1 MSKPLMTPTD
11 GSAAR
16 SNLAEFMRRHGFED
30 YDALH
35 AWSVE
40 DRGAFWQSLWD
51 FCDIIATT
59 EASHALQNGHDFL
72 RSRWFHGAELNY
84 AENLLRWNDDH
95 TAIVSVLESGERR
108 TLTHAQ
114 LHDSVARVAAEFRER
129 GVVSGDRIAG
139 WLPNVP
145 ETVICTLAA
154 ASLGA
159 VWTSC
164 SPDFGVEGALD
175 RFGQTQP
182 KLLIACDKYQYGGK
196 EFDVSA
202 KAEQVRQ
209 RIGSVEALLWAE
221 DIERTATARGEDAIS
236 FHPCGFD
243 DPLYVLYSSGT
254 TGRPKCIV
262 HGVGGTLL
270 QHLKEHRLHTDLN
283 RSDTLFYFT
292 TCGWMMWNWLVSGL
306 ASGCAI
312 VLYDGSPFHPRRS
325 ELIDLID
332 AEGISVFGV
341 SAKYLSALEKFG
353 VKPRESHALPK
364 LRSVLSTGSPLAPES
379 FHYVYRDFKPDVAL
393 ASISGGTDIVSC
405 FALGNPL
412 LPVYPG
418 ELQCKGLGMAIDVF
432 DEGGNSLPPG
442 EKGEL
447 VCTKSFPSQPTGF
460 WNDPDGAKFRAAYF
474 EKFNNVWAHGDFAEF
489 TDHGGMIIH
498 GRSDAVL
505 NPGGVRIG
513 TAEVYRQVE
522 TIGAVVESLCVA
534 QAWRD
539 DVRIVLFVV
548 LREGLTLD
556 NALRAKIKDRI
567 RKNAS
572 PRHVPALVL
581 QVDDVPRTMSGKIAE
596 LAVRDIIHGREPAN
610 AAVLANPEALDQF
623 REFPSLGR
631 QRR

>member
-1 MSKPLMTPTD
+1 MSQPLMTPTVEMVE
-11 GSAAR
+11 R
-16 SNLAEFMRRHGFED
+16 SNLAQFMRRHGFDD

-35 AWSVE
+35 TWSVSHRDE
-40 DRGAFWQSLWD
+40 FWQALWD
-51 FCDIIATT
+51 FCDVIATT
-59 EASHALQNGHDFL
+59 RAHRVLENGDDLL
-72 RSRWFHGAELNY
+72 RSRWFQGAKLNY
-84 AENLLRWNDDH
+84 AENLLRWNDDQV
-95 TAIVSVLESGERR
+95 AIVGVLENGNRR
-108 TLTHAQ
+108 TLSYAE
-114 LHDSVARVAAEFRER
+114 LNRAVARVAAEFRER
-129 GVVSGDRIAG
+129 GIVPGDRIAG

-145 ETVICTLAA
+145 EAVICLLAG

-164 SPDFGVEGALD
+164 SPDFGVQGALD

-202 KAEQVRQ
+202 KAEEVRK
-209 RIGSVEALLWAE
+209 RVGSVEALLWSR
-221 DIERTATARGEDAIS
+221 DIERTVQVRREESTS
-236 FHPCGFD
+236 FEPRSFD

-254 TGRPKCIV
+254 TGKPKCIV
-262 HGVGGTLL
+262 HGIGGTLL
-270 QHLKEHRLHTDLN
+270 QHLKEHRLHVDVS
-283 RSDTLFYFT
+283 RRDTLFYFT

-306 ASGCAI
+306 ASGCTL

-332 AEGISVFGV
+332 EEDVSIFGV
-341 SAKYLSALEKFG
+341 SAKYLSALQKFG
-353 VKPRESHALPK
+353 VTPRASHELAN
-364 LRSVLSTGSPLAPES
+364 LRSILSTGSPLAPES
-379 FHYVYRDFKPDVAL
+379 FNYVYRDFKDSVAL

-412 LPVYPG
+412 LPVHAG
-418 ELQCKGLGMAIDVF
+418 ELQCKGLGMAVDVF
-432 DEGGNSLPPG
+432 DEDGKPLPLG

-460 WNDPDGAKFRAAYF
+460 WNDPNGAKYRAAYF
-474 EKFNNVWAHGDFAEF
+474 EKFDNVWAHGDFAEF
-489 TDHGGMIIH
+489 TERGGMIIH

-513 TAEVYRQVE
+513 TAEIYRQVE
-522 TIGAVVESLCVA
+522 TIDAVVESLCVA
-534 QAWRD
+534 QSWRD
-539 DVRIVLFVV
+539 DVRVVLFVV

-556 NALRAKIKDRI
+556 SSLRTEIKDRI

-581 QVDDVPRTMSGKIAE
+581 QVSDVPRTMSGKIAE
-596 LAVRDIIHGREPAN
+596 LAVRDIIHGREPGN
-610 AAVLANPEALDQF
+610 ATVLANPESLDQF
-623 REFPSLGR
+623 SEIPSLGQTR
-631 QRR
+631 P